1 MYKIILT
8 LMTSLFLLLLLFQN
22 SALAATRPVVVH
34 PPTSITVMDVED
46 GDTQLVKFAQTGAL
60 AVIRD
65 ACLDTPEIPH
75 SQKDAALKDQ
85 NAISQ
90 FKWGL
95 AAKTF
100 VTQLVKSAKNIQAT
114 IVDYDLKYKRN
125 VAQISVDGEDLGL
138 KMVSA
143 GYALTFPQY
152 LDRCSNACAL
162 VLAEK
167 LARNQKLGMHS
178 EPVPVMVPA
187 DFRKAITKMQ

>member
-8 LMTSLFLLLLLFQN
+8 LISGLFLLLLRFQN
-22 SALAATRPVVVH
+22 PAVAATRPVVVH

-100 VTQLVKSAKNIQAT
+100 FFSYARSVLTNQA
-114 IVDYDLKYKRN
+114 
-125 VAQISVDGEDLGL
+125 
-138 KMVSA
+138 
-143 GYALTFPQY
+143 
-152 LDRCSNACAL
+152 
-162 VLAEK
+162 
-167 LARNQKLGMHS
+167 
-178 EPVPVMVPA
+178 
-187 DFRKAITKMQ
+187 